1 VMFMA
6 LIIWGLKI
14 ALHSKDLLG
23 TMLAFGITALIAGQ
37 VMINMGMVLGLLP
50 VVGIPM
56 PFLSYGGSAMASLLA
71 TIGLLMNV
79 SVRRFIL
86 QR

>member
-1 VMFMA
+1 MF
-6 LIIWGLKI
+6 LFLLIWGLRI

-23 TMLAFGITALIAGQ
+23 TILAFGITSLIGWQ
-37 VMINMGMVLGLLP
+37 MVINLGMVLGMMP
-50 VVGIPM
+50 VVGIPL
-56 PFLSYGGSAMASLLA
+56 PFISYGGSAMFTLLGA
-71 TIGLLMNV
+71 IGLLMNV